1 MGMSY
6 RNVWGYLSGQILL
19 DSQPVAKD
27 ADLLALR
34 RRFASVFQ
42 DPPLI
47 EGTVERNVGL
57 GLQLR
62 RMPQS
67 EARERIRLWMQRL
80 GIEDLASR
88 QAIPV
93 VAHSSWVCLSGAV
106 LIRGRKIPTL
116 RKPRRVIT

>member
-1 MGMSY
+1 
-6 RNVWGYLSGQILL
+6 
-19 DSQPVAKD
+19 
-27 ADLLALR
+27 
-34 RRFASVFQ
+34 
-42 DPPLI
+42 
-47 EGTVERNVGL
+47 
-57 GLQLR
+57 
-62 RMPQS
+62 MPQS